1 MSRDV
6 VIYDNELKTAA
17 SKIHNYCEDLADL
30 ISKYMASLQYVTEHA
45 IQDALIAEKLNG
57 LAERVHQIQAP
68 LEEVADQVK
77 EMVNSYISEVDA
89 ADQFLF

>member
-1 MSRDV
+1 MSRNV
-6 VIYDNELKTAA
+6 IIYDNELKTAA
-17 SKIHNYCEDLADL
+17 SEIHNYCEDLADL
-30 ISKYMASLQYVTEHA
+30 INKYMASLQYVTEHA
-45 IQDALIAEKLNG
+45 IQDGLIAGKLYG

-77 EMVNSYISEVDA
+77 EMVNSYISEVDD